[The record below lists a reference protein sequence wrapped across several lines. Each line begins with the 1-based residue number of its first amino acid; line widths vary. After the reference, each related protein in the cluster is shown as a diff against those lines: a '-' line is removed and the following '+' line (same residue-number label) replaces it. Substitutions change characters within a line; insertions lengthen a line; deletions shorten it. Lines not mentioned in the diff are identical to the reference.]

1 MTILGLFLRP
11 AVIYCRDQIAT
22 LRTVLKSNKLTA
34 ESALA
39 SLKDKYESEKAI
51 THDLLERL
59 RRELKAFK
67 EDAATFASHRAMF
80 TARCEELQAQVDE
93 MAANQRA
100 AEDEKRTLN
109 ALLRMAIQQKLALTQ
124 RLEDLEVDRERQTF
138 KRGNKA
144 SNRPGSGSDATGQL
158 HRVRYPGQNAQS
170 QQQQQRNLKRDY

>member
-1 MTILGLFLRP
+1 MNFS
-11 AVIYCRDQIAT
+11 DQIAT

-39 SLKDKYESEKAI
+39 SLKEKYESEKAA
-51 THDLLERL
+51 THDLLEKL

-93 MAANQRA
+93 MAASQRA

-109 ALLRMAIQQKLALTQ
+109 SLLRMAIQQKLALTQ

-144 SNRPGSGSDATGQL
+144 SGRLATSDGSGQL
-158 HRVRYPGQNAQS
+158 HRVRYPGQNAQ
-170 QQQQQRNLKRDY
+170 QQQRNLKRDY

>member
-1 MTILGLFLRP
+1 MTH
-11 AVIYCRDQIAT
+11 
-22 LRTVLKSNKLTA
+22 
-34 ESALA
+34 E
-39 SLKDKYESEKAI
+39 
-51 THDLLERL
+51 LLERL

-109 ALLRMAIQQKLALTQ
+109 SLLRMAIQQKLALTQ
-124 RLEDLEVDRERQTF
+124 RLEDLEVDRERQAF

-144 SNRPGSGSDATGQL
+144 SSRIVNSDGSGQL
-158 HRVRYPGQNAQS
+158 HRVRYPPGQNV
-170 QQQQQRNLKRDY
+170 QQQQRSLKRDY